1 MKPVSIESYNSKNIL
16 ELNCSIDN
24 SKKKEFKESSK
35 REWIKPKIYLLS
47 VSKTNADVFGDF
59 SDGSLGYTNN
69 S

>member
-1 MKPVSIESYNSKNIL
+1 MKCNVYEIN
-16 ELNCSIDN
+16 
-24 SKKKEFKESSK
+24 EFLKESPK
-35 REWIKPKIYLLS
+35 RKWVKPKIYLLS